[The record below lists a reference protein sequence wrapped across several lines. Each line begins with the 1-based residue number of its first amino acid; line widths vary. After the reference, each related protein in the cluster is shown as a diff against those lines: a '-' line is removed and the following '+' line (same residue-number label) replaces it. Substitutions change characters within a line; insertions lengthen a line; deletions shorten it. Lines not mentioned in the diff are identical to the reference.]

1 MGWSTAVG
9 RSVFPEQSVERMQ
22 DLSVRV
28 ERTSYSNADCFDVV
42 GIVIRVARPEEAPQT
57 ILRAT
62 GNHMDVEMRDALTDR
77 VVGCH
82 KRPRCLHSG
91 ANGSGG
97 PLNYLEQ
104 GPQQLAGQIL
114 DCFVMVSGD
123 DQYVAGEQRPVI
135 EEGDRRICLEHDR
148 RRMLAGDDLAK
159 DAGVHAGH
167 ASGGLRADGMREIT
181 FVISFVDMKKDWA
194 LRRALGVVVAL
205 TLAVGAMGP
214 SVLAQTV
221 TTDDVAAAEAEE
233 ADAAAKL
240 DEARRDLADAEAT
253 RDKMT
258 FALASLEAREEDVDV
273 TAASEA
279 VAVRHRLTRMYMVAG
294 RPDVLLLAV
303 GEVGKFFTRLAY
315 LGAIANRDRE
325 AVNRFTLLIEDLV
338 ELQGQAES
346 ELVDLASR
354 VGALELVMASRS
366 AALDEATV
374 EVNAARQRWAEQE
387 AARKAALAAEI
398 ARQEAAIAAAA
409 AAASSGSTTTPPF
422 VNDPGEHVY
431 DPSGGVEQ
439 WRPLVTSIFAR
450 WGLTQEKCGPAGC
463 LGPHVG
469 DALTIMWCE
478 SRGVPFAVNPAS
490 STTGLFQHRPTFW
503 PDRTARVRNH
513 AESGGVF
520 PSNATPYNPAHN
532 IEVAA
537 LLIWESRETLIGNL
551 SWGGPWDDGP
561 QPFGH
566 WDSTSRYC
574 ADPPLVWP

>member
-1 MGWSTAVG
+1 
-9 RSVFPEQSVERMQ
+9 
-22 DLSVRV
+22 
-28 ERTSYSNADCFDVV
+28 
-42 GIVIRVARPEEAPQT
+42 
-57 ILRAT
+57 
-62 GNHMDVEMRDALTDR
+62 
-77 VVGCH
+77 
-82 KRPRCLHSG
+82 
-91 ANGSGG
+91 
-97 PLNYLEQ
+97 
-104 GPQQLAGQIL
+104 
-114 DCFVMVSGD
+114 
-123 DQYVAGEQRPVI
+123 
-135 EEGDRRICLEHDR
+135 
-148 RRMLAGDDLAK
+148 
-159 DAGVHAGH
+159 
-167 ASGGLRADGMREIT
+167 MREFT
-181 FVISFVDMKKDWA
+181 FVISFVYMKKDWA
-194 LRRALGVVVAL
+194 LWRALGVVVSLAL
-205 TLAVGAMGP
+205 VVGAMGP

-221 TTDDVAAAEAEE
+221 TADDVAAAEAEE

-240 DEARRDLADAEAT
+240 DAARRSLADAQAT

-258 FALASLEAREEDVDV
+258 FALASLEAREADVDV

-294 RPDVLLLAV
+294 RPDVLLSAV

-325 AVNRFTLLIEDLV
+325 AVNRFTLLIDDLV
-338 ELQGQAES
+338 ELQGRAES
-346 ELVDLASR
+346 ELEGLASR

-374 EVNAARQRWAEQE
+374 EVNATRQRWAEQE

-409 AAASSGSTTTPPF
+409 TSSGSTTTLPF

-463 LGPHVG
+463 LGPHVS

-478 SRGVPFAVNPAS
+478 SRGVPFAVNPSS
-490 STTGLFQHRPTFW
+490 STTGLFQHRPIFW
-503 PDRTARVRNH
+503 PDRTGRVRNH

-520 PSNATPYNPAHN
+520 PTNATPYNPAHN

>member
-1 MGWSTAVG
+1 MRDFAIAISFAAMKMDRAPWRALV
-9 RSVFPEQSVERMQ
+9 
-22 DLSVRV
+22 
-28 ERTSYSNADCFDVV
+28 
-42 GIVIRVARPEEAPQT
+42 IVI
-57 ILRAT
+57 
-62 GNHMDVEMRDALTDR
+62 AL
-77 VVGCH
+77 
-82 KRPRCLHSG
+82 
-91 ANGSGG
+91 A
-97 PLNYLEQ
+97 
-104 GPQQLAGQIL
+104 LA
-114 DCFVMVSGD
+114 M
-123 DQYVAGEQRPVI
+123 
-135 EEGDRRICLEHDR
+135 
-148 RRMLAGDDLAK
+148 
-159 DAGVHAGH
+159 
-167 ASGGLRADGMREIT
+167 
-181 FVISFVDMKKDWA
+181 
-194 LRRALGVVVAL
+194 
-205 TLAVGAMGP
+205 GAMGP

-221 TTDDVAAAEAEE
+221 TAEDVAEAEAEE

-240 DEARRDLADAEAT
+240 DEARRQLADAEAT

-258 FALASLEAREEDVDV
+258 SALASLEAREADVDV

-279 VAVRHRLTRMYMVAG
+279 VAVRDRLTRMYIVAG
-294 RPDVLLLAV
+294 RPDVLLSAV
-303 GEVGKFFTRLAY
+303 GEIGKFFTRLAY

-325 AVNRFTLLIEDLV
+325 AVNRFTLLIDDLV
-338 ELQGQAES
+338 ELQAQAES
-346 ELVDLASR
+346 ELEDLAGR

-409 AAASSGSTTTPPF
+409 AAAPSSGSTTTTLPF

-463 LGPHVG
+463 LGPHVNA
-469 DALTIMWCE
+469 ALTIMWCE
-478 SRGVPFAVNPAS
+478 SRGVPFAVNPSS
-490 STTGLFQHRPTFW
+490 STTGLFQHRPIFW
-503 PDRTARVRNH
+503 PDRAARVRNH

-520 PSNATPYNPAHN
+520 PTDATPYNAAHN

>member
-1 MGWSTAVG
+1 
-9 RSVFPEQSVERMQ
+9 
-22 DLSVRV
+22 
-28 ERTSYSNADCFDVV
+28 
-42 GIVIRVARPEEAPQT
+42 
-57 ILRAT
+57 
-62 GNHMDVEMRDALTDR
+62 MDVEMRDALADL
-77 VVGCH
+77 VVGCDEG
-82 KRPRCLHSG
+82 PRCLHRG
-91 ANGSGG
+91 AHCSRGALNDFEKGS
-97 PLNYLEQ
+97 
-104 GPQQLAGQIL
+104 QQLLGQIL
-114 DCFVMVSGD
+114 DCFVMSARD
-123 DQYVAGEQRPVI
+123 DEHMAGEQRSVI
-135 EEGDRRICLEHDR
+135 EKADRGVGLEHQR
-148 RRMLAGDDLAK
+148 RRMLSRDDLAE

-167 ASGGLRADGMREIT
+167 ANGGAWSDGMQDYAIA
-181 FVISFVDMKKDWA
+181 ISFAAMKTDRVRW
-194 LRRALGVVVAL
+194 RALGVVAAL
-205 TLAVGAMGP
+205 ALAIGALGP

-221 TTDDVAAAEAEE
+221 TADEVAAAEAQE

-240 DEARRDLADAEAT
+240 DEARRHLADAEAT

-258 FALASLEAREEDVDV
+258 SALASLHAREADVDI
-273 TAASEA
+273 TAAFEA
-279 VAVRHRLTRMYMVAG
+279 VAVRDRLTRMYIVAG
-294 RPDVLLLAV
+294 RPDVLLTAV
-303 GEVGKFFTRLAY
+303 GEIGKFFTRLAY

-346 ELVDLASR
+346 ELEDLASR
-354 VGALELVMASRS
+354 VSALELVMASRS
-366 AALDEATV
+366 AAFDEATI

-398 ARQEAAIAAAA
+398 ARQEAAIAAAS
-409 AAASSGSTTTPPF
+409 SSGSITTTTTLPF

-431 DPSGGVEQ
+431 NPSGGLEQ
-439 WRPLVTSIFAR
+439 WRPLVSSIFAR

-463 LGPHVG
+463 LGPHVS

-478 SRGVPFAVNPAS
+478 SRGVPFAVNPSS
-490 STTGLFQHRPTFW
+490 STTGLFQHRPAFW
-503 PDRTARVRNH
+503 PDRTARVRTH

-520 PSNATPYNPAHN
+520 PTNATPYNAAHN

-537 LLIWESRETLIGNL
+537 LLILESRETLIGNL